1 MATWV
6 SMKTGAQ
13 KQLITGTGGAM
24 GNRILKWG
32 LLSTAAINRA
42 VITPLRMS
50 ERNRLVAVASR
61 GQARAESYAA
71 EWRIPRALGSYEA
84 LLSDP
89 EIDVVYVS
97 LPNSMHADWT
107 IKAAAAGK
115 HVLCEKPLAMSVE
128 EVDAIHAAASRAGVV
143 VAEAFMYRHHPQT
156 LKVQQMVS
164 GGEIGQLRVVRG
176 GFTFNIAKPEDV
188 RLNPGLGGGSIWDV
202 GCYPISYARAVIG
215 ADPVEVFGW
224 QVTGASGVDEVFVG
238 QMCFARGP
246 YAQFDSGFR
255 APERM
260 LMEFVGSAG
269 SISLANAFK
278 PGVDAEILLRR
289 EGGNPEPIAVAGQEL
304 YLGEIED
311 MADAVLL
318 GKEPR
323 ISLSDSRGNVA
334 TIAALLQSARQG
346 KPIALNASH

>member
-1 MATWV
+1 
-6 SMKTGAQ
+6 
-13 KQLITGTGGAM
+13 M
-24 GNRILKWG
+24 GNQVLKWG

-50 ERNRLVAVASR
+50 ARNRLVSIASR
-61 GQARAESYAA
+61 GQARAEAYAA
-71 EWRIPRALGSYEA
+71 EWGIPHAVGSYEA
-84 LLSDP
+84 LLNDP

-97 LPNSMHADWT
+97 LPNSMHAAWT
-107 IKAAAAGK
+107 IKAVAAGK
-115 HVLCEKPLAMSVE
+115 HVLCEKPLAISVE
-128 EVDAIHAAASRAGVV
+128 EVDAIESAARKAGTV

-156 LKVQQMVS
+156 RKVQQMIS
-164 GGEIGQLRVVRG
+164 GGQIGELRVVRG
-176 GFTFNIAKPEDV
+176 GFTFNIANSADV
-188 RLNPGLGGGSIWDV
+188 RLNAELGGGSIWDV

-215 ADPVEVFGW
+215 SDPVEVFAW
-224 QVTGASGVDEVFVG
+224 QVTGDSGVDEVFVG
-238 QMCFARGP
+238 QMRFRSGA

-269 SISLANAFK
+269 TITLTNAFK
-278 PGVDAEILLRR
+278 PGIEAEIAFCP
-289 EGGNPEPIAVAGQEL
+289 EGGTPEPILIPGQEL

-318 GKEPR
+318 SKAPR

-334 TIAALLQSARQG
+334 TIVALLRSAREG
-346 KPIALNASH
+346 KPVALVASR